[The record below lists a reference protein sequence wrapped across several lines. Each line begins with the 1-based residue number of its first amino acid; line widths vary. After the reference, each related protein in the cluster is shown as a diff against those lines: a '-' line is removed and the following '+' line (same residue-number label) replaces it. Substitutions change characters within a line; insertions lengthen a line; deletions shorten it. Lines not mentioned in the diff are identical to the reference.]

1 MDSGGDV
8 IFELHPHPLLFLGFY
23 AGGPVVAVLGYYFFS
38 PLIWIGFLTVILG
51 EIVRRAETFYVTAD
65 GVTQEYKFLS
75 TSRKFAEHRRIQN
88 IEVRQS
94 FFENIFDIGNVHFDT
109 AGMDKTEVNFHGV
122 SDPYR
127 IEKIV
132 REKIAAS
139 A

>member
-1 MDSGGDV
+1 MHPEEGV
-8 IFELHPHPLLFLGFY
+8 LKKMHPHPLLFLGFY
-23 AGGPVVAVLGYYFFS
+23 LGGLGLAIAGFFVFQSLILIGILIVVLGE
-38 PLIWIGFLTVILG
+38 L
-51 EIVRRAETFYVTAD
+51 VRRAETFYVTAD

-75 TSRKFAEHRRIQN
+75 TSRKFAEYRRIQN
-88 IEVRQS
+88 VEVHQS

-139 A
+139 V

>member
-1 MDSGGDV
+1 MHQEENV
-8 IFELHPHPLLFLGFY
+8 ILKLHPHPLLFLGFY
-23 AGGPVVAVLGYYFFS
+23 VGGIGLAVAGFFVFPSLIFVGVLVAVLGE
-38 PLIWIGFLTVILG
+38 V
-51 EIVRRAETFYVTAD
+51 VRRAETFYVTAD

-75 TSRKFAEHRRIQN
+75 TSRKFAEYRRIQN

-94 FFENIFDIGNVHFDT
+94 LLENMFGIGNIHFDT

-132 REKIAAS
+132 REKITAA